1 MELIAVCQIRNEGK
15 KRWEVVDRQNQQG
28 VCYAYIEDN
37 KIIFNDK
44 DMEEKNPSMAQEC
57 RKLLEEKIKEN

>member
-1 MELIAVCQIRNEGK
+1 MNLIAVYQSRNEGK
-15 KRWEVVDRQNQQG
+15 KRWEVVDSQNQRE

-44 DMEEKNPSMAQEC
+44 DMEEKNPSMAEEC
-57 RKLLEEKIKEN
+57 RKLLEEKIK

>member
-1 MELIAVCQIRNEGK
+1 MKLIAVYQSRNEGK
-15 KRWEVVDRQNQQG
+15 KRWEVVDSQNRRG

-44 DMEEKNPSMAQEC
+44 DMEKNSFMAQEC
-57 RKLLEEKIKEN
+57 RELLKEKIKEN